1 MKIYLYV
8 FCNKKFFLKLKIK
21 FRGRLFLPRVC
32 TDTQQ
37 SDKVMSM
44 RRNHVAMYFYN
55 LCKRWFSKSGDSNT
69 FRASQLLRAI
79 YSGSLDMM
87 YRLFLAAYLA
97 ALSPIRYD
105 TLVTAEH
112 AKIAWYLPEREK
124 QIFLNYEL
132 KK

>member
-87 YRLFLAAYLA
+87 YWLFLAAYLA
-97 ALSPIRYD
+97 IQPFHPFGMTLSWQPSTRKSPG
-105 TLVTAEH
+105 T
-112 AKIAWYLPEREK
+112 YLKEK
-124 QIFLNYEL
+124 SKSF
-132 KK
+132 